1 MSQFV
6 NKKVLLVALSSAI
19 LVMTG
24 CSTKERNSR
33 VVVSPYGTNGAMGA
47 NGGIGGNG
55 YYDGGALVGNDQ
67 SVIDAAN
74 GLQSTVYFA
83 FDSSAISNKSANT
96 LDQHASLL
104 GSNQGSRVL
113 VVGHTDPRGSREY
126 NMALGER
133 RAAAV
138 RDYLANKGIDTANV
152 EITSRGEEEL
162 TGNYDTDRRA
172 VLSY

>member
-6 NKKVLLVALSSAI
+6 SKKVLLIALSSAV

-24 CSTKERNSR
+24 CSTKKHNSG
-33 VVVSPYGTNGAMGA
+33 VVVSPYGTNGMVG

-55 YYDGGALVGNDQ
+55 YYDGGALMNNDP
-67 SVIDAAN
+67 SVTSAAE
-74 GLQSTVYFA
+74 GLQSMVYFA
-83 FDSSAISNKSANT
+83 FDSSEISQQSAST

-104 GSNQGSRVL
+104 GNNQGSRVL

-138 RDYLANKGIDTANV
+138 RDYLGSKGVDTANV

>member
-6 NKKVLLVALSSAI
+6 NKKVLLIALSSAI
-19 LVMTG
+19 LAMTG
-24 CSTKERNSR
+24 CASKKHNSD
-33 VVVSPYGTNGAMGA
+33 VLVSPYGA
-47 NGGIGGNG
+47 NGMIGGNGGMGGDG
-55 YYDGGALVGNDQ
+55 YYDGGALVGNDP
-67 SVIDAAN
+67 SVVEAAN
-74 GLQSTVYFA
+74 GLQSKVYFA
-83 FDSSAISNKSANT
+83 FDSSAISNKAANV
-96 LDQHASLL
+96 LNQHASLL

-138 RDYLANKGIDTANV
+138 RDYLASKGVNPANV
-152 EITSRGEEEL
+152 EISSRGEEEL

-172 VLSY
+172 EMSY

>member
-1 MSQFV
+1 MFARTADDSE
-6 NKKVLLVALSSAI
+6 K
-19 LVMTG
+19 
-24 CSTKERNSR
+24 C
-33 VVVSPYGTNGAMGA
+33 
-47 NGGIGGNG
+47 GGNS
-55 YYDGGALVGNDQ
+55 YYDGGALVNNDP
-67 SVIDAAN
+67 SVTAAAD
-74 GLQSTVYFA
+74 GLQSMVYFA
-83 FDSSAISNKSANT
+83 FDSSEISQQSAST

-104 GSNQGSRVL
+104 GNNQGSKVL

-138 RDYLANKGIDTANV
+138 RDYLGSKGIDTANV